1 MNWVSHCYKQQIR
14 DFPFHF
20 SQLFFSKSKQNRKG
34 KHRERERER
43 DLVEIDLGDL
53 VRDASPV
60 SLGHVVSE
68 SPVGQKLSHL
78 EQVLLLFS
86 FGFFRGRGRRWS
98 SSSRVIR
105 WSSTEASK
113 EIERELQEALA
124 SIARSSV
131 CQSCRHF
138 WVSLCSLSL
147 SIPQNLSLE
156 RLRSE
161 RVWGFTLFWNNLVSL
176 RYW

>member
-20 SQLFFSKSKQNRKG
+20 SQLFFSKSKQNRNG
-34 KHRERERER
+34 KHRERER

-113 EIERELQEALA
+113 EVERELQEALA

-147 SIPQNLSLE
+147 YLSI
-156 RLRSE
+156 RA
-161 RVWGFTLFWNNLVSL
+161 
-176 RYW
+176 

>member
-20 SQLFFSKSKQNRKG
+20 SQLFFLKIETKQKW
-34 KHRERERER
+34 KTQRER

-147 SIPQNLSLE
+147 YLSI
-156 RLRSE
+156 
-161 RVWGFTLFWNNLVSL
+161 WA
-176 RYW
+176 

>member
-1 MNWVSHCYKQQIR
+1 MNWVSHFYKQQIR

-20 SQLFFSKSKQNRKG
+20 SQLFFSKAKQN
-34 KHRERERER
+34 RERER

-68 SPVGQKLSHL
+68 SPVGQKLSDL

-86 FGFFRGRGRRWS
+86 FGFFGGRGRRWS

-105 WSSTEASK
+105 WSSTEAS
-113 EIERELQEALA
+113 EEVERELEEALA

-131 CQSCRHF
+131 CQSGRHF
-138 WVSLCSLSL
+138 WVSLCFLSFSVSDELERRRSEKSLSFFFIL
-147 SIPQNLSLE
+147 K
-156 RLRSE
+156 
-161 RVWGFTLFWNNLVSL
+161 
-176 RYW
+176 